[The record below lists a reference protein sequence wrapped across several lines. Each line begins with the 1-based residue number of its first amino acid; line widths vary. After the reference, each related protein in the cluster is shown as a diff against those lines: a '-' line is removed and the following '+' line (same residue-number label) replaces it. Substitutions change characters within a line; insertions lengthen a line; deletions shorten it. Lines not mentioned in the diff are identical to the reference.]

1 MLIIVLSII
10 AMQFGLLD
18 SKEIEVRKVSA
29 QEIEDNYIDC
39 LNRGDCKNVIEEPI
53 KPIAKKTD

>member
-1 MLIIVLSII
+1 
-10 AMQFGLLD
+10 MQFGLLD